1 MKKLFCMFLA
11 AMLLCG
17 LTLSVSATEETHD
30 WADFEI
36 DAGNAMP
43 FLSEDFTTLT
53 IDGET
58 YHRMDISYFENYTL
72 ENELFIALTDD
83 QQLQVKNATLA
94 TDSKKIIASV
104 SITYRDGSSFS
115 AGFVKDSQ
123 RDRLTALLEDENTTA
138 WVEFWNAYS
147 VSATAPIK
155 NFKGKPVQLRDNF
168 LNYCDQFFVYG
179 INYNINIRCIL
190 GVVLTHEGKF
200 YYVDAQETGY
210 NPYDSDLWSYDF
222 LDGYEITNEA
232 LLTALQEN
240 TEEYYS
246 DGVGMLYDDD
256 FTEDMSIG
264 VLVLLFGILPGFVLI
279 LAVILL
285 IRSKGYQR
293 KTWAV
298 TAGIAASELAVFGVL
313 VGIFM
318 RLIHP

>member
-1 MKKLFCMFLA
+1 
-11 AMLLCG
+11 
-17 LTLSVSATEETHD
+17 
-30 WADFEI
+30 
-36 DAGNAMP
+36 
-43 FLSEDFTTLT
+43 
-53 IDGET
+53 
-58 YHRMDISYFENYTL
+58 MDISYLDYSL
-72 ENELFIALTDD
+72 ENELSIALTDE
-83 QQLQVKNATLA
+83 QQLQVKKATLE
-94 TDSKKIIASV
+94 TDSKDIIALV
-104 SITYRDGSSFS
+104 SLTYQDGSTLS

-123 RDRLTALLEDENTTA
+123 RERLTALLEDENTTA
-138 WVEFWNAYS
+138 WVEFWNSYS
-147 VSATAPIK
+147 QSITSPIK
-155 NFKGKPVQLRDNF
+155 NFKGTPTKLDRKF
-168 LNYCDQFFVYG
+168 LNYCDQFNVYG
-179 INYNINIRCIL
+179 INYNINIRSIL
-190 GVVLTHEGKF
+190 GVVLTHDGKF

-279 LAVILL
+279 LAVVLL

-313 VGIFM
+313 VGIFTE
-318 RLIHP
+318 LIGK